1 MEKVYHTVQETAEI
15 LGISP
20 RTIYNSICINSVRK
34 FIKPRWFGNKPL
46 FHKDDIEDF
55 IAALPT
61 ENLSKSGRRAKAA
74 EGATP

>member
-1 MEKVYHTVQETAEI
+1 MEKVYHTVTETAEI

-20 RTIYNSICINSVRK
+20 RTIYNSICKNSVRK